1 MSTVF
6 FAMMHRLKY
15 IQRWGLMRNTE
26 AENVQE
32 HSHEVAIIAHA
43 LAILRQNKFS
53 EGRICPDPDYVATLA
68 LYHDASEI
76 ITGDLPSPIKYH
88 NDPLRQSYKAIEEE
102 AALRLLH
109 MLPEELQAL
118 YEKYLTP
125 PDDELTREALILIK
139 AADRFSACIKCLDEF
154 KVGNKEFVNA
164 YVDIKQRLLD
174 LDLPEVRWF
183 VDNALEA
190 YSASLDELS
199 AL

>member
-1 MSTVF
+1 MTTAF

-26 AENVQE
+26 TENVQE

-43 LAILRQNKFS
+43 LAILRKNKFS

-68 LYHDASEI
+68 LYHDAAEI
-76 ITGDLPSPIKYH
+76 MTGDMPSPIKYH
-88 NDPLRQSYKAIEEE
+88 NDPMRETYKAIEEE
-102 AALRLLH
+102 ASKNLLR
-109 MLPEELQAL
+109 MLPEELQPL
-118 YEKYLTP
+118 YEKYLIP
-125 PDDELTREALILIK
+125 ADDEITLEALKLIK

-154 KVGNKEFVNA
+154 KVGNKEFVSA
-164 YVDIKQRLLD
+164 YEDIKQRLMS

-183 VDNALEA
+183 ADHALQA

-199 AL
+199 AF